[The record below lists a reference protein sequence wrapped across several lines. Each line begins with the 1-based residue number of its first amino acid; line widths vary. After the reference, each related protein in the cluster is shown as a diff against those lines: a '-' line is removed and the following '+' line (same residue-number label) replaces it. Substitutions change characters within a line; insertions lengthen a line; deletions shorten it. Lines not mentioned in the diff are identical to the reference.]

1 MLIKLDENI
10 PVVLKNDLEALGHN
24 VDTVASENLQG
35 APDARVWL
43 AAQQELRL
51 FITQDLD
58 FSDKRKFAPGTHSG
72 ILLVRLHEP
81 GRLHLR
87 AKILEA
93 IKSQDFNVWHQC
105 FVVLTDHKIRVSKP

>member
-51 FITQDLD
+51 L
-58 FSDKRKFAPGTHSG
+58 
-72 ILLVRLHEP
+72 
-81 GRLHLR
+81 
-87 AKILEA
+87 
-93 IKSQDFNVWHQC
+93 
-105 FVVLTDHKIRVSKP
+105 